1 MDQKLKEKLSVKSK
15 WVRLLYMILF
25 LFIAILV
32 KFTVLFITAFQ
43 FISILFTDHPN
54 QMLLEFGEPLS
65 IYIGQIFRFLSY
77 NTESKPY
84 PMAITFGKTF
94 YQEELRLIGLQ
105 LGAKDDY
112 TAITLGIREKLFDLA

>member
-84 PMAITFGKTF
+84 PFSSWPALKPVFTISESAEKKVTNKTSLSKPKKKVTGK
-94 YQEELRLIGLQ
+94 
-105 LGAKDDY
+105 K
-112 TAITLGIREKLFDLA
+112 K